1 MKRLLKHLIV
11 SSLLILLLLNTITSV
26 FGTNDAT
33 PSIRKGL
40 GIGRTFG
47 AVIKDDASLWLWGDN
62 YFGQVGNGNQ
72 QNQEY
77 PVHVLDDVVYV
88 SCGWYHTA
96 AIKSNGELWMW
107 GSNTYHAIDKSN
119 EQYYLSP
126 KKIMDHVKS
135 VSLGWDNTAVIQEN
149 GNLLVWGNNTYGA
162 LGVVS
167 DGNDVNIPTKIL
179 SDVISCSISIYN
191 GGAVTSDGSLWMW
204 GRNNNGVVGDGT
216 LNDVD
221 SPKRIADGFKDVSVD
236 WWYAAALDQNNSL
249 WTWGKNWYGNLGDGT
264 YIDKNTPEKVL
275 DNVESFDT
283 GYLSMSAISLT
294 GELYTWGN
302 CNRRLQDGSQ
312 SNSSTPEV
320 ITSGISE
327 ACQTEALS
335 ACVDNTGQLW
345 LWGIPT
351 NNCYGSYEWT
361 DNPIHAKSVIN
372 DAVVVHPHDNSVQK
386 YKLYWHIYNETI
398 VQEYSA
404 GDTIIEPDIPQKDG
418 LQFLF
423 WRPNV
428 PDSMPKY
435 DIDITA
441 VFEEVENPHQHSFSD
456 NWKHDSSYHWKE
468 CACGEKANVS
478 PHSYKDW
485 IVVEPATATR
495 EGQKKHICSICN
507 YEEYDTIPS
516 SGDISPLKSAVINTK
531 NGTVNYKSTVTIIAT
546 ANNVPTGYYLAIY
559 DEDGIQLAKGDNQS
573 VSTELKKMTQTR
585 TLIASIVD
593 DEGIVQRGSNY
604 QVLSKEVTITVKS
617 GFIDRVVAFFLRFF
631 GIRKNVTIKP

>member
-1 MKRLLKHLIV
+1 MKRSLKQCIAFG
-11 SSLLILLLLNTITSV
+11 LLISVLFNSVASV
-26 FGTNDAT
+26 FGISDPT
-33 PSIRKGL
+33 PSIQKGL
-40 GIGRTFG
+40 SIGRFFG
-47 AVIKDDASLWLWGDN
+47 AVVKSDASLWLWGDN
-62 YFGQVGNGNQ
+62 SLGQLGNGNQ

-88 SCGWYHTA
+88 SCGWYHAA

-107 GSNTYHAIDKSN
+107 GLNNYNQVDNSNDVYCC
-119 EQYYLSP
+119 SP

-149 GNLLVWGNNTYGA
+149 GDLLVWGNNTYGA

-167 DGNDVNIPTKIL
+167 DSNNVNIPTKIL

-204 GRNNNGVVGDGT
+204 GYNGYGVVGDGT
-216 LNDVD
+216 LTN
-221 SPKRIADGFKDVSVD
+221 SYLPKKISDGFKEVSVD

-264 YIDKNTPEKVL
+264 YIDKNKPLKIL
-275 DNVESFDT
+275 DDVESFDT
-283 GYLSMSAISLT
+283 GYNSMAAVSLS

-302 CNRRLQDGSQ
+302 LNRRLQDGSY
-312 SNSSTPEV
+312 SSSPTPEYIV
-320 ITSGISE
+320 NHVSE
-327 ACQTEALS
+327 VSLTELFS
-335 ACVDNTGQLW
+335 ACIDYTGQVW
-345 LWGIPT
+345 LGGS
-351 NNCYGSYEWT
+351 CYGKYEWT

-372 DAVVVHPHDNSVQK
+372 DAVVVHPHDNPLQK
-386 YKLYWHIYNETI
+386 YKVYWHIDNEII

-404 GDTIIEPDIPQKDG
+404 GDTIIEPDIPPKDG

-423 WRPNV
+423 WRPDV
-428 PDSMPKY
+428 PDSMPEY

-441 VFEEVENPHQHSFSD
+441 VFEELENPHQHSFSD
-456 NWKHDSSYHWKE
+456 DWKHDSSYHWKE
-468 CACGEKANVS
+468 CACGEKNNVS
-478 PHSYKDW
+478 QHSYNDW

-507 YEEYDTIPS
+507 YEEFDTLPPS
-516 SGDISPLKSAVINTK
+516 SDNNPLKNAVINTK
-531 NGTVNYKSTVTIIAT
+531 NGTVNYKSTVTFIAT

-573 VSTELKKMTQTR
+573 VSTELRKITQTR
-585 TLIASIVD
+585 TLMVSIVD
-593 DEGIVQRGSNY
+593 VNGIVQRDSND
-604 QVLSKEVTITVKS
+604 QAFNKEVTITVKS
-617 GFIDRVVAFFLRFF
+617 GFIDRVVAFFLRIF
-631 GIRKNVTIKP
+631 GISKNVTIKP